1 MTATGR
7 DTLRSWAK
15 ALRDTARS
23 GVRVERAALTPLIA
37 VRGACGVA
45 LVVGLALWLG
55 TPALAVSSAFGA
67 FASGIATFQRSWRP
81 RPELALGAA
90 AGLSASAFLGYLLA
104 GSPPAFFALLL
115 LWSFAAGMAWAVGP
129 VSGVVAGFTVA
140 CMLIVVTL
148 PGSVPDA
155 GLHALTI
162 ALGGV
167 VQAGLIVVFP
177 IRRWGARRDA
187 LADALAGVADY
198 ARRLRH
204 DPVAPFD
211 PQPLME
217 ARSAAAVSPRQARRR
232 PRQLRGYRA
241 LAERFRPVLASLA
254 DPVVGGAAADGPER
268 DRVRELLGAAA
279 TVLDSTARAIRR
291 AEPVRV
297 PSDALDSL
305 KVPADGPVLPAGPA
319 RKAAL
324 RLIALSE
331 EAVDAAEQPVEV
343 TAGGRP
349 PYLRRPGGPSA
360 VAVALRA
367 VRRELRSD
375 SAVLRHALRLAA
387 VVAVGQVIGGWLSP
401 EHGYWIALTVVM
413 VLRPDF
419 SQTFERGS
427 ARLVGTVAGVAVAGV
442 VLALARPGPAVCA
455 ALAVLSV
462 FALYLLM
469 RTGYSVV
476 SGWTS
481 AYVVFLLGVVG
492 QDWAQ
497 TVPERIE
504 LTLVGGVLAL
514 LSYPVLPVWETP
526 RLRDRLA
533 DWLAA
538 NCRYAAAVVHTWD
551 RPAQARPRQ
560 VREAQLDARAA
571 RSEWEQATARAGAEP
586 VRHRGLSRRSAAE
599 AQSALLTMGRVTML
613 LEAQPTDPALPPDP
627 GAEQFARALT
637 AAAGP
642 AADALR
648 AGVAPRW
655 DTVHTALDEWRRNS
669 EHSEGV
675 AVRVAELLTDA
686 LDELAAAVTPRPGPT
701 GRRGQ
706 QPGPSSGPSPDPSSG
721 PSSGAPPG

>member
-7 DTLRSWAK
+7 DTLRSWAR
-15 ALRDTARS
+15 ALGSTARS
-23 GVRVERAALTPLIA
+23 GVRVERASLTPLIA
-37 VRGACGVA
+37 VRGAVGVA

-55 TPALAVSSAFGA
+55 SPALAVSSAFGA

-104 GSPPAFFALLL
+104 ESPPAFFALLI

-167 VQAGLIVVFP
+167 VQAGLIVLFP
-177 IRRWGARRDA
+177 VRRWGARREA

-211 PQPLME
+211 PLPLME

-232 PRQLRGYRA
+232 PRQLHGYRA

-254 DPVVGGAAADGPER
+254 DPVVGGAAEEGPER

-279 TVLDSTARAIRR
+279 TVLDATARAIRR
-291 AEPVRV
+291 AETLRV
-297 PSDALDSL
+297 PAEALECL
-305 KVPADGPVLPAGPA
+305 KVPADGPVLPPGPA
-319 RKAAL
+319 RRAAL

-331 EAVDAAEQPVEV
+331 EAVDAADQPVQV
-343 TAGGRP
+343 TEQDRP
-349 PYLRRPGGPSA
+349 PHLRRPSGPGSA
-360 VAVALRA
+360 AVALRA
-367 VRRELRSD
+367 MRRELRAD

-387 VVAVGQVIGGWLSP
+387 VVAVGQLLGARLAP
-401 EHGYWIALTVVM
+401 EHGYWVALTVVM

-427 ARLVGTVAGVAVAGV
+427 ARLVGTVAGVLVAGA
-442 VLALARPGPAVCA
+442 VLALLRPDPYLSA
-455 ALAVLSV
+455 ALAVVSV

-469 RTGYSVV
+469 RTGYTVV
-476 SGWTS
+476 SACTS

-492 QDWAQ
+492 QEWGRI
-497 TVPERIE
+497 VPERIE
-504 LTLVGGVLAL
+504 LTLVGGALAL
-514 LSYPVLPVWETP
+514 LSYPVFPAWETP

-538 NCRYAAAVVHTWD
+538 NCHYAAAVVHTWD
-551 RPAQARPRQ
+551 RPAKARPRQ
-560 VREAQLDARAA
+560 VREALLDARAS

-586 VRHRGLSRRSAAE
+586 VRHRGLARRSAAE

-613 LEAQPTDPALPPDP
+613 LEAQPTDHSAPPDP

-637 AAAGP
+637 SAAGP
-642 AADALR
+642 AADAVR
-648 AGVAPRW
+648 SGEAPRW
-655 DTVHTALDEWRRNS
+655 DEVHRALEEWRHNS
-669 EHSEGV
+669 AHPDGV
-675 AVRVAELLTDA
+675 AVRVAELLTEA
-686 LDELAAAVTPRPGPT
+686 LDEFATAVTPR
-701 GRRGQ
+701 
-706 QPGPSSGPSPDPSSG
+706 
-721 PSSGAPPG
+721 